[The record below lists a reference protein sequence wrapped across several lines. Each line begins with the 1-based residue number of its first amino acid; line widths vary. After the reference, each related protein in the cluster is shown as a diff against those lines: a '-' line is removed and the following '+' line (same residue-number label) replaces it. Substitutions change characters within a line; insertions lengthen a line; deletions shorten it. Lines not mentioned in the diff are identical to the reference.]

1 MPSISFGEG
10 ERNTWMVARW
20 AYRGLLDHARRA
32 VTGDAAL
39 EYAIDEAQALDGLH
53 LGLTDDRVARRLV
66 PILIGVADRVVA
78 GELPVRVEGRRLD
91 DRSQAQFR
99 EAVEEL
105 RPMLRRYGRRWQAG

>member
-20 AYRGLLDHARRA
+20 AYRGLLDHARQA
-32 VTGDAAL
+32 VAGDAAL

-53 LGLTDDRVARRLV
+53 FQLTDDRVARRLV
-66 PILIGVADRVVA
+66 PILIDLADRVVA
-78 GELPVRVEGRRLD
+78 SELLVSVEGRRLD

-99 EAVEEL
+99 DAVEDL
-105 RPMLRRYGRRWQAG
+105 RTMLRRYGRRWQAG